1 MDPTGMSGEI
11 AAQHHAES
19 RELPESPKRAAVLAA
34 AAEVFLEAG
43 VEAAS
48 MDEIARRAKVSKAT
62 VYSHFESKHALL
74 KAIVYERCK
83 AMLPALSSPAF
94 GKLPPEEA
102 LTALGRR
109 FLDMMLSKLAM
120 PLYRVVLAEAGRS
133 PEFGRAF
140 YENGPGRMAQEL
152 AEYLRAQDR
161 AGRLRVPE
169 PRLAAEQF
177 IGAVL
182 CQSHL
187 RQLLAVSAAPP
198 SPEERD
204 HQVRAAVRLFLAA
217 TAPAE
222 R

>member
-1 MDPTGMSGEI
+1 MTVEVPAELGPPELLTG
-11 AAQHHAES
+11 AA
-19 RELPESPKRAAVLAA
+19 ESPKRAAVLAA

-62 VYSHFESKHALL
+62 VYSHFESKQALL
-74 KAIVYERCK
+74 KSIVHERCK
-83 AMLPALSSPAF
+83 AMLPALSSPEF

-102 LTALGRR
+102 LFVVGRR
-109 FLDMMLSKLAM
+109 FLDLMFSKIAM

-140 YENGPGRMAQEL
+140 YENGPDRMAQEL
-152 AEYLRAQDR
+152 AAYLREQDR

-169 PRLAAEQF
+169 PRLTAEQF

-187 RQLLAVSAAPP
+187 RQLLAVTATPP
-198 SPEERD
+198 GDAERD
-204 HQVRAAVRLFLAA
+204 YQVRAAVRLILAA
-217 TAPAE
+217 TAVG
-222 R
+222 